1 MITIKLEIASNGV
14 IKTVADNNY
23 NGAGS
28 KHESKTVYSTEDD
41 PGFQERIKFLY
52 EICDDLGVNLGNKFD
67 AETLDFE
74 INWGS
79 HYEPTLDQLKKLVK
93 QTTYELKELKR
104 WKNDLEQQI
113 KADELIEE
121 LSEVKSTDN
130 ELPF

>member
-14 IKTVADNNY
+14 IKTVTDNNY

-41 PGFQERIKFLY
+41 PGFEQRIKFLY

-79 HYEPTLDQLKKLVK
+79 HYEPTLDQVK
-93 QTTYELKELKR
+93 RLIKDSQKNLKELKE
-104 WKNDLEQQI
+104 WKAELEQNI
-113 KADELIEE
+113 KADELLGDLIPNKD
-121 LSEVKSTDN
+121 V
-130 ELPF
+130 PF

>member
-14 IKTVADNNY
+14 IKTVTDNNY

-41 PGFQERIKFLY
+41 PGFEQRIKFLY

-74 INWGS
+74 ISWGS
-79 HYEPTLDQLKKLVK
+79 HYEPTLDQVK
-93 QTTYELKELKR
+93 RLIKDSQKNLKELKE
-104 WKNDLEQQI
+104 WKAELEQNI
-113 KADELIEE
+113 KADELLGDLIPN
-121 LSEVKSTDN
+121 KDT
-130 ELPF
+130 PF